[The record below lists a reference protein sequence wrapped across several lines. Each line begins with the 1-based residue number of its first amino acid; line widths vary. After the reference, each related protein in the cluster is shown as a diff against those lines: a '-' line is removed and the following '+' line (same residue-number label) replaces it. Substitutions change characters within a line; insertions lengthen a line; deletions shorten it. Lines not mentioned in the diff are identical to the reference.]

1 MPTTPTSL
9 SSHRLV
15 PMGEGQHHVAKEGQV
30 ANLQLHSLH
39 SSCIGWSL
47 QVSPKQQK
55 KKLVKTVL
63 NISRSVPDEDSV
75 KKGEILFLL
84 QDYMIFLFPLLK

>member
-15 PMGEGQHHVAKEGQV
+15 PMGERPPLMGKEGQV

-47 QVSPKQQK
+47 QVSLKAAEEK
-55 KKLVKTVL
+55 ASEDSLEHVKTMF
-63 NISRSVPDEDSV
+63 
-75 KKGEILFLL
+75 LFFL
-84 QDYMIFLFPLLK
+84 QDYMILLFPLLK